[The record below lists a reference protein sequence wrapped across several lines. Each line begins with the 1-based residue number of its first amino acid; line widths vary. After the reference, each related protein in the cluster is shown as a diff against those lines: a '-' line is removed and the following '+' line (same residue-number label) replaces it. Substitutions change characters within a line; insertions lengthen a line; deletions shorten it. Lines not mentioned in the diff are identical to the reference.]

1 MLPGFVAGRG
11 GGKKLLFFFGG
22 ERVHEIYCLFRG
34 PVSRPVL
41 GVCFGVYLVMFAG
54 ATMPTQK
61 RGQEWGGGR
70 ATCVSGMFRACFR
83 YVSRPQRLL
92 ILVLI

>member
-1 MLPGFVAGRG
+1 MRI
-11 GGKKLLFFFGG
+11 
-22 ERVHEIYCLFRG
+22 RVCFASLFRG
-34 PVSRPVL
+34 LFWGYVSEFR
-41 GVCFGVYLVMFAG
+41 GIFRSVMFAG

-92 ILVLI
+92 ILVF